1 MKEKAMKVA
10 GVLFGV
16 LIAVAVMA
24 AGAFGVH
31 GVLFHFFP
39 ALGHQGTPWPV
50 WIIAFVLEAL
60 LVVGA
65 VKLWQK
71 RRPMAIGIL
80 LAAVVFGTH
89 FAIHIASH
97 WNG

>member
-1 MKEKAMKVA
+1 MKETAMKVV

-16 LIAVAVMA
+16 FIALGVLAV
-24 AGAFGVH
+24 GAFGVH
-31 GVLFHFFP
+31 GVVFRIFP
-39 ALGHQGTPWPV
+39 DLAHGSVPWPV
-50 WIIAFVLEAL
+50 WIASLLVEAL

-71 RRPMAIGIL
+71 RRPMAVGIL
-80 LAAVVFGTH
+80 LTALVFATH
-89 FAIHIASH
+89 FVIHLASH